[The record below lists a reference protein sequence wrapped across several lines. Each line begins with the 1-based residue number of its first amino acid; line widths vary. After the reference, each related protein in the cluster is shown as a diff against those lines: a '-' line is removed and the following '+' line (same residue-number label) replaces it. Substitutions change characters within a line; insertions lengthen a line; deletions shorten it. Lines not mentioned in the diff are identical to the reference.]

1 MAHTLKTKFL
11 RLTFL
16 LFFSSLAFTSRA
28 QTDSSEFNLGDL
40 IGKIFNTKIEM
51 EIDSS
56 LFPQK
61 MANFYISESPV
72 GVLMAMSVP
81 QDYLEAKEDMFDG
94 EGKSEIRKIKDKG
107 SFMNNGLEISYAK
120 GITKKDGKKLWMEL
134 YTIQLADG
142 KSIFVIGTCEPKAK
156 ATFSASF
163 LNAAKTAKLVTTEEK

>member
-51 EIDSS
+51 EVDSS

-61 MANFYISESPV
+61 MANFYMSESPV

-94 EGKSEIRKIKDKG
+94 EGKSEIRINQG
-107 SFMNNGLEISYAK
+107 
-120 GITKKDGKKLWMEL
+120 
-134 YTIQLADG
+134 
-142 KSIFVIGTCEPKAK
+142 
-156 ATFSASF
+156 
-163 LNAAKTAKLVTTEEK
+163 